1 MQQIQ
6 QQEPGQA
13 VVGDGGHQVV
23 HGGDQGAGGH
33 SRIDV
38 QLFEEHGNAG
48 SGDAGQCH
56 GDQQGDADAGG
67 NRESVSLKIRLEQ
80 VHIKADDHKRGKA
93 QNDSV

>member
-33 SRIDV
+33 GRIHFDFV
-38 QLFEEHGNAG
+38 EEQGDDSPREAGDGHGNYQGQPHA
-48 SGDAGQCH
+48 SGH
-56 GDQQGDADAGG
+56 GNGIKRSHIFEQAD
-67 NRESVSLKIRLEQ
+67 
-80 VHIKADDHKRGKA
+80 IKMKEGKEE
-93 QNDSV
+93 